1 MVIFNTPLPEG
12 YSRSFCTFFLMLT
25 GKR

>member
-1 MVIFNTPLPEG
+1 MLIFNTPLPEG
-12 YSRSFCTFFLMLT
+12 YSRRFCTFFLVLP